1 MYTVKYGASE
11 QSEKEMSAISLNHFL
26 HQPWI
31 QATLGLTVTHL
42 EGKDETP
49 ISKWSHP
56 SNKLSFI
63 CCQLS
68 NVQVNKNYEDAMH
81 MTIVR

>member
-1 MYTVKYGASE
+1 MYTVKYGAGE

-31 QATLGLTVTHL
+31 QATLELVVTHL
-42 EGKDETP
+42 EDKDETP
-49 ISKWSHP
+49 ISNWSNT

-63 CCQLS
+63 FCQLS
-68 NVQVNKNYEDAMH
+68 NVQVNTNYEDAMH
-81 MTIVR
+81 MTVVR